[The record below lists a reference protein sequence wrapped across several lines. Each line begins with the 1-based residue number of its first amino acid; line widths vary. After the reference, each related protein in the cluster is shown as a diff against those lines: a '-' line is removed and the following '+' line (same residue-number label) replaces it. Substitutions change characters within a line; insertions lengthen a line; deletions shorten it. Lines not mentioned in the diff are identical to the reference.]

1 MVTRS
6 FAKVISE
13 QPRTATTTARNATS
27 FIDQTFMADVL
38 KHRRVL
44 TAFANMLTRN
54 STAADDLVQDTIEK
68 ALRAAR
74 QFKSGTNLRAWLT
87 RIMRN
92 AFTDSCRS
100 GARLVTIDR
109 TDFWETAL
117 ADLQAEQVQPT
128 AVGFIDLVTMAD
140 VHLALKAIEPAS
152 RQIFT
157 MAHIDGVSYGA
168 IAVQLRIPVSTVG
181 TRLLRARRKV
191 RHVME
196 RTWAQSVPR
205 AA

>member
-1 MVTRS
+1 
-6 FAKVISE
+6 
-13 QPRTATTTARNATS
+13 
-27 FIDQTFMADVL
+27 
-38 KHRRVL
+38 
-44 TAFANMLTRN
+44 MLTRN
-54 STAADDLVQDTIEK
+54 PAAADDLVQDTIEK

-74 QFKSGTNLRAWLT
+74 QFRSGTNLRAWLT

-92 AFTDSCRS
+92 AFTDGCRS

-117 ADLQAEQVQPT
+117 ADTHAEQEQEQPT
-128 AVGFIDLVTMAD
+128 TLGFIDLVTMAD

-152 RQIFT
+152 RLIFT

-181 TRLLRARRKV
+181 TRLMRARKKV

-196 RTWAQSVPR
+196 RTWAQSLPR